1 MKLTPWFPG
10 TEVPS
15 RRGVY
20 ERAMHEM
27 TFYSYWDGKQWWPGD
42 VSPKA
47 ALEKYWMYREVGVPR
62 WVSQLWSWGGVM
74 R

>member
-20 ERAMHEM
+20 EREMHDM
-27 TFYSYWDGKQWWPGD
+27 TFYSYWDGREWWPGEVD
-42 VSPKA
+42 PDA
-47 ALEKYWMYREVGVPR
+47 ALRQYVRYRDVGRPR
-62 WVSQLWSWGGVM
+62 WCNQLWPWRGIK